1 MWKKIH
7 SNRDPRDTLFS
18 ELRKEFS
25 IYFVAVG
32 AIGKSFL
39 SRYPKFFFGMM
50 VSLMTASLV
59 LSFTLFRHPKVVAA
73 AVQPAK
79 VNPVQDG
86 FSEIMQATAKIRTT
100 LRLKHLVDSIST
112 KKQLSAADSIAL
124 DSALSQ
130 LQRIHSPSK

>member
-7 SNRDPRDTLFS
+7 SNRDPRDTLLS

-25 IYFVAVG
+25 VYFGIAG
-32 AIGKSFL
+32 AFGKSFL

-50 VSLMTASLV
+50 VSLMAASV
-59 LSFTLFRHPKVVAA
+59 ILSFTLFRHPGVVTPK
-73 AVQPAK
+73 VQPGK
-79 VNPVQDG
+79 VSPVQDG
-86 FSEIMQATAKIRTT
+86 FSEIMQATGKIRVT
-100 LRLKHLVDSIST
+100 LRLKHLVDSISE
-112 KKQLSAADSIAL
+112 KKQLSGADSVVL

>member
-7 SNRDPRDTLFS
+7 SNRDPRDTVFS

-25 IYFVAVG
+25 VYFG
-32 AIGKSFL
+32 AAGAFGKSFL
-39 SRYPKFFFGMM
+39 NRYPKFFFGTM
-50 VSLMTASLV
+50 VSLMAASFI
-59 LSFTLFRHPKVVAA
+59 LSFTLFRHPNVVA
-73 AVQPAK
+73 VKIQLAK

-86 FSEIMQATAKIRTT
+86 FSEIMQATGKIRTT

-112 KKQLSAADSIAL
+112 KKQLSGADSVVL

-130 LQRIHSPSK
+130 LQRIHSPTK

>member
-25 IYFVAVG
+25 VYFGVAG
-32 AIGKSFL
+32 AFGKSFL

-50 VSLMTASLV
+50 VSLITASLI
-59 LSFTLFRHPKVVAA
+59 LSFTLFRHPNVIAA
-73 AVQPAK
+73 KAAPARI
-79 VNPVQDG
+79 NPVADG
-86 FSEIMQATAKIRTT
+86 FSEIRRATGKIRTT

-112 KKQLSAADSIAL
+112 KKQLSAADSVAL